1 MTRFFYR
8 SILALAL
15 GALVA
20 GCITTAEQQAQRNE
34 ERCAARGLK
43 PNSDAYSDC
52 VAGLESQR
60 ERRMDVRRQEMLER
74 SNAPAAMTR
83 N

>member
-1 MTRFFYR
+1 MRIFHLAFL
-8 SILALAL
+8 ILLAPL
-15 GALVA
+15 LA
-20 GCITTAEQQAQRNE
+20 GCLTSSEQVAQRNE

>member
-1 MTRFFYR
+1 M
-8 SILALAL
+8 SIFQLATLVLLASL
-15 GALVA
+15 LA
-20 GCITTAEQQAQRNE
+20 GCLTSSEQIAQRNE

-52 VAGLESQR
+52 IAALESQR
-60 ERRMDVRRQEMLER
+60 ERRMDTRRQEMLER